1 MQPTKLVPE
10 VRVPKIV
17 EAGAEDGQAQ
27 VAVSVQEPGQ
37 LLRAVITGAPGGI
50 PGDLVLFIGRQHF
63 QDVGVEPV
71 QEAFFSMEAAI
82 LFSKDPLA
90 KGDRHTMLHPIHFVA
105 QEGILS
111 AVGKE

>member
-1 MQPTKLVPE
+1 MQPAKLVLV

-27 VAVSVQEPGQ
+27 VVVSVQEPGQ
-37 LLRAVITGAPGGI
+37 LLRTVIAGAPGGI
-50 PGDLVLFIGRQHF
+50 PGDLVPFIGRQHF
-63 QDVGVEPV
+63 QYVGVEPV

-90 KGDRHTMLHPIHFVA
+90 KGDRYATLHPIHFIA
-105 QEGILS
+105 QEGVLP
-111 AVGKE
+111 AVGIE